1 MNESSRE
8 LEAKRK
14 GYTSILGVVNAMKAL
29 SGANLRKGAAALVFM
44 RRYREFIEGAAS
56 VAAALPGVSLAVPG
70 GRRLLVVFG
79 SQFGF
84 CGAFNAHVM
93 QAADEAVREM
103 GGASGLAGRV
113 LVGRRLADQAS
124 RYSGLAGETMDAP
137 GSVEGIEDAM
147 SGLLGFLYR
156 RYQEGGYDELHFL
169 YPSFVKDAVHTR
181 LKRVLPPAIEPRSG
195 EEPAPL
201 TYMPAQ
207 EIMERIIEEYLYI
220 ELYATALEAVI
231 AENEV
236 RIRSM
241 DYAARNIRKKIDEL
255 IRAYNY
261 AHQEEVTSELIEIIG
276 GYEAA
281 RKATET

>member
-1 MNESSRE
+1 MNESSKE
-8 LEAKRK
+8 LEARRK
-14 GYTSILGVVNAMKAL
+14 GYASILGVVNAMKAL
-29 SGANLRKGAAALVFM
+29 SGANLRKGSAALVFT
-44 RRYREFIEGAAS
+44 RRYREFLEGAAS
-56 VAAALPGVSLAVPG
+56 VMAALPGVSLAAPE
-70 GRRLLVVFG
+70 GRKLLVVFG

-93 QAADEAVREM
+93 HAADEAVREM
-103 GGASGLAGRV
+103 GGPAGLAGRV

-124 RYSGLAGETMDAP
+124 RYEVAYGETMDAP
-137 GSVEGIEDAM
+137 GSVEGIGDSI
-147 SGLLGFLYR
+147 SGLLGFLYE
-156 RYQEGGYDELHFL
+156 RYRAGGFEELHFL
-169 YPSFVKDAVHTR
+169 YPSFEKDAMHTR
-181 LKRVLPPAIEPRSG
+181 LKKVLPPAFKPRSE

-207 EIMERIIEEYLYI
+207 EIMECIVEEYLYI
-220 ELYATALEAVI
+220 ELYATELEAVI

-281 RKATET
+281 RKAAGE